1 MEHNHQYVFVK
12 KVILQ
17 TDQRALVFIM
27 PKPLA
32 SAPKK
37 LECLVT
43 TSYQPLPF
51 RSRSATQW
59 NWEREIC
66 DPTLHLLKSKIL
78 NGFPDTKDDL
88 PAMISYNEIMSWETL
103 QRFEGEP
110 FPQDISREQL
120 NRGANKAQGWSML
133 HMDSANTNH
142 RHSLMSGFSNQ
153 IPCPVRAKSHK
164 ISTACM
170 RMRRSDSTQGQF
182 STLNTEHLHP

>member
-17 TDQRALVFIM
+17 TDQKALVLIM

-51 RSRSATQW
+51 RSRSETQW
-59 NWEREIC
+59 NREREIC
-66 DPTLHLLKSKIL
+66 DPTLQWLKSKIL

-88 PAMISYNEIMSWETL
+88 PAVILPSHSRRASSTSVSRRYNMTTRQS
-103 QRFEGEP
+103 
-110 FPQDISREQL
+110 
-120 NRGANKAQGWSML
+120 
-133 HMDSANTNH
+133 HMGKTKNWPVTFCNTWQAP
-142 RHSLMSGFSNQ
+142 SSGDQ
-153 IPCPVRAKSHK
+153 TITCRTKHK
-164 ISTACM
+164 
-170 RMRRSDSTQGQF
+170 
-182 STLNTEHLHP
+182 